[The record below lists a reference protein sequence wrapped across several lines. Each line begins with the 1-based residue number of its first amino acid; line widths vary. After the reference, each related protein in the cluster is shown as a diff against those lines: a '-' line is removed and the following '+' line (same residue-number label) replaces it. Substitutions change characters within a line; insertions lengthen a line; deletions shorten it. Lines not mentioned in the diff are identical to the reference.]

1 MCTNDGQR
9 LYEVLANG
17 PFIIGGPVVFVA
29 GSIYLVF
36 LIGAWAFVGIG
47 TFIVFFILMVWAI
60 TPLLFC
66 QVLLEG
72 VLQLVVCVCV

>member
-17 PFIIGGPVVFVA
+17 PFIVGGPVVFLA

-36 LIGAWAFVGIG
+36 LMGVWAFVGIG
-47 TFIVFFILMVWAI
+47 TFIVFFILMVLTVPSFLSW
-60 TPLLFC
+60 
-66 QVLLEG
+66 
-72 VLQLVVCVCV
+72 